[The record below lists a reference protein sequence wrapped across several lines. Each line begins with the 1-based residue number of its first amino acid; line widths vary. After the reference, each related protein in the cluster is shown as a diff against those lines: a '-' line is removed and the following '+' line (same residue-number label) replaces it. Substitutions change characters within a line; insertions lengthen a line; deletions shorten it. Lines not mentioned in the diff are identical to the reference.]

1 HTPRFDRRGF
11 PVTTRDRA
19 ERFDRLRSRA
29 VTTTVVA
36 TVVAAP
42 LLALWAA
49 YRGAP
54 LADGGPGGASVS
66 ASERRDP
73 GGPYGSP
80 QGDGG
85 RTGGT
90 GASRDGSGLRIDVDG
105 AEGRGAPSSGTDRP
119 GGAGGEGPPR
129 VEDGTGPGRLT
140 VEAQPS
146 GDATVVTLTA
156 SGGSPVHWT
165 ASVNAS
171 WLRLD
176 RTHGTLRP
184 GESAAFAVTVDR
196 SREPAGAWT
205 ARISIAPAKAVI
217 TLQGHGAEAPAEP
230 RPSEPPAPEPTPEPP
245 APEPTPEPP
254 SSTPPPE
261 PSPPPAGQPD

>member
-1 HTPRFDRRGF
+1 
-11 PVTTRDRA
+11 
-19 ERFDRLRSRA
+19 
-29 VTTTVVA
+29 
-36 TVVAAP
+36 
-42 LLALWAA
+42 
-49 YRGAP
+49 
-54 LADGGPGGASVS
+54 
-66 ASERRDP
+66 
-73 GGPYGSP
+73 

-85 RTGGT
+85 RTGGA
-90 GASRDGSGLRIDVDG
+90 GASRDGSGVRIDVAGAEG

-119 GGAGGEGPPR
+119 EGADGEGPPR
-129 VEDGTGPGRLT
+129 GEDGTGPGRLT

-165 ASVNAS
+165 ASADAS

-217 TLQGHGAEAPAEP
+217 TLQGHGAEPRPAEP
-230 RPSEPPAPEPTPEPP
+230 RPSDPPEPEPSEPPASEP
-245 APEPTPEPP
+245 APEPP